1 MRWLLVRGQSLP
13 TRVTGKEMIRLRGR
27 GGRDDL
33 DLGDDVGV
41 EEDVDDANEDEDV
54 LFVMAVA
61 EVVTD
66 DESPSSFLSLATAR
80 EIFLLDGDFET
91 ISFRG
96 RSTIAFGF
104 GVRESEAMQLLPSP

>member
-13 TRVTGKEMIRLRGR
+13 TRVTGKEMIRLRGTD
-27 GGRDDL
+27 GSDG
-33 DLGDDVGV
+33 VGV

-54 LFVMAVA
+54 LLVTAVL

-66 DESPSSFLSLATAR
+66 DESPSSFLSLPTAR
-80 EIFLLDGDFET
+80 EFFLLDSGLGT

-96 RSTIAFGF
+96 
-104 GVRESEAMQLLPSP
+104 